1 VLFSLLANR
10 DHVVYSILSNT
21 HSDKSSRG
29 AFRGEHAGKWST
41 TRLSTT
47 RKLNTNTV
55 ATQEPKPSLRERVPF
70 TKRNIP
76 EWTYNT
82 LVATFA
88 EFIGT
93 TFFLFFA
100 LAGCQV
106 AYTNTAA
113 SIPARTAI
121 LPSALLY
128 AALSVGFS
136 LVVNAWVFFRVT
148 SGLFNP
154 AITLGMCLVGSLPWS
169 RGACIAISQLL
180 AGMTAAGLVSC
191 VFPGELRA
199 ETLLGSR
206 TSVVRGFF
214 IEALLSAAFVFSVFM
229 LAAEKH
235 KGTFIAPIGI
245 GLALFVAQL
254 VGGPFTGASLN
265 PARSFGAAVAS
276 HHFPGYHWI
285 YWIGP
290 LAGSLLGAGFYKVV
304 KVLEAELALALKG
317 PDFLGHRRGVSN
329 SSAVLPSSGGHRRSQ
344 SLPKEIHT
352 LEPVP
357 ESDLEKGVRT
367 EDDGDGDV
375 GIGATSTDDSRES
388 GHRVKR
394 DVEVV

>member
-10 DHVVYSILSNT
+10 DHVVYSALSNT

-29 AFRGEHAGKWST
+29 ASRGEHAGKWST
-41 TRLSTT
+41 TRFSIT
-47 RKLNTNTV
+47 RNQNTDTV

-70 TKRNIP
+70 LKRNIP

-113 SIPARTAI
+113 SIPARTSI
-121 LPSALLY
+121 PPSALLY

-136 LVVNAWVFFRVT
+136 LVVCAWVFFRVT

-169 RGACIAISQLL
+169 RGACIAVSQIL

-265 PARSFGAAVAS
+265 PARSFGAAVAT

-290 LAGSLLGAGFYKVV
+290 LAGSLLAAGFYKVV
-304 KVLEAELALALKG
+304 KGLEAELALALQG
-317 PDFLGHRRGVSN
+317 PDFLVHRRGVSN
-329 SSAVLPSSGGHRRSQ
+329 SSAVLPSGGRRRSQ

-352 LEPVP
+352 LDPVP

-367 EDDGDGDV
+367 EDEGDA
-375 GIGATSTDDSRES
+375 GIGAASTDDLRES
-388 GHRVKR
+388 GHKIKR

>member
-1 VLFSLLANR
+1 VLLSLLANR
-10 DHVVYSILSNT
+10 VHVVYSIPSNT
-21 HSDKSSRG
+21 HSDKSPRG
-29 AFRGEHAGKWST
+29 GSRGEHAGKWST
-41 TRLSTT
+41 TRFSLTRTPDTDTVTT
-47 RKLNTNTV
+47 
-55 ATQEPKPSLRERVPF
+55 QDPKPSLRERVPF
-70 TKRNIP
+70 LKRNIP

-106 AYTNTAA
+106 AFTNTVA
-113 SIPARTAI
+113 SIPAQTSI
-121 LPSALLY
+121 PPSALLY

-136 LVVNAWVFFRVT
+136 LVVSAWVFFRVT

-154 AITLGMCLVGSLPWS
+154 AITLGMCLVKSMPWG
-169 RGACIAISQLL
+169 RGACIAVSQML

-199 ETLLGSR
+199 ETLLGSK

-265 PARSFGAAVAS
+265 TARSFGVAVAS

-290 LAGSLLGAGFYKVV
+290 LVGSLLAAGFYKVV
-304 KVLEAELALALKG
+304 KSLEAELALALQG

-329 SSAVLPSSGGHRRSQ
+329 SSAMLPSSGGRRRSQ

-352 LEPVP
+352 LDPVP
-357 ESDLEKGVRT
+357 ESDLEKGVGT
-367 EDDGDGDV
+367 PDEGDAE
-375 GIGATSTDDSRES
+375 IGAASTTDDSRES
-388 GHRVKR
+388 GRRIKR

>member
-1 VLFSLLANR
+1 MLFTQYSSPLAPIHRSSLE
-10 DHVVYSILSNT
+10 
-21 HSDKSSRG
+21 
-29 AFRGEHAGKWST
+29 AFRDEHAGKRT
-41 TRLSTT
+41 IAFNIM
-47 RKLNTNTV
+47 RKSVLT
-55 ATQEPKPSLRERVPF
+55 AMFQEPKPSIRERISLL
-70 TKRNIP
+70 KRYIP
-76 EWTYNT
+76 ERVHNT
-82 LVATFA
+82 LIATFA

-106 AYTNTAA
+106 AYTNTVA
-113 SIPARTAI
+113 SIPARSSI
-121 LPSALLY
+121 PPSALLY

-136 LVVNAWVFFRVT
+136 LVVSAWVFFRVT

-154 AITLGMCLVGSLPWS
+154 AITFGMCLVGSLPWR
-169 RGACIAISQLL
+169 RGACIAVSQML
-180 AGMTAAGLVSC
+180 AGMAAAGLVSC
-191 VFPGELRA
+191 VFPGDLRA
-199 ETLLGSR
+199 ETLLGYR

-214 IEALLSAAFVFSVFM
+214 IEALLTAAFVFSVFM

-290 LAGSLLGAGFYKVV
+290 LAGSLLAAGFYQVV
-304 KVLEAELALALKG
+304 KGLEAELALAVKG

-329 SSAVLPSSGGHRRSQ
+329 SSAVLPSGVGRRRSQ
-344 SLPKEIHT
+344 SGPREIHT
-352 LEPVP
+352 LDPVP
-357 ESDLEKGVRT
+357 ESDLEKGVT
-367 EDDGDGDV
+367 TSDESDV
-375 GIGATSTDDSRES
+375 AIGAASSTDDSRES
-388 GHRVKR
+388 RHKAKR
-394 DVEVV
+394 CVEVV